1 MEAEVKDDSDSKVE
15 MAAAFAIETR
25 EAVSTASF

>member
-15 MAAAFAIETR
+15 MAVAFAIETR
-25 EAVSTASF
+25 AAARTASF